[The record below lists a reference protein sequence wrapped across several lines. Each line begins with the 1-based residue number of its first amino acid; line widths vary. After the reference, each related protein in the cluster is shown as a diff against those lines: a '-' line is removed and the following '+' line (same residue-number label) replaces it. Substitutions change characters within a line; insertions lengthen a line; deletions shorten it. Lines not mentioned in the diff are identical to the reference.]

1 MPRIVHDESLPRE
14 PGHSPSVTPILIVED
29 DALVASYIRD
39 VLEETGF
46 IVPGIASTGAEA
58 FALAQEM
65 HPRLALVDIKLAG
78 PIDGIDVARELLAR
92 FNVSS
97 IFLSG
102 ISDPAVLERA
112 RTVGPLGFLHKP
124 FRPSQVFNALE
135 RALGLKLRQ

>member
-1 MPRIVHDESLPRE
+1 MPRIVHDGSLPRE
-14 PGHSPSVTPILIVED
+14 PGRSPSVTPILIVED

-58 FALAQEM
+58 FALAEEM
-65 HPRLALVDIKLAG
+65 RPRLALVDIKLAG

-112 RTVGPLGFLHKP
+112 TTVRPLGFLQKP

-135 RALGLKLRQ
+135 RALGLRLRQ

>member
-1 MPRIVHDESLPRE
+1 MPGTVHDRSLRQDS
-14 PGHSPSVTPILIVED
+14 GKSPSVTPILIVED

-46 IVPGIASTGAEA
+46 TVLGIASTGAEA
-58 FALAQEM
+58 FALAEEM

-78 PIDGIDVARELLAR
+78 PMDGIDVARELLAR

-112 RTVGPLGFLHKP
+112 TAVEPLGFLQKP

-135 RALGLKLRQ
+135 KALGLRLPH

>member
-1 MPRIVHDESLPRE
+1 MPGTVHDESIPRE
-14 PGHSPSVTPILIVED
+14 PRPPAVTPILIVED

-58 FALAQEM
+58 FALAEEM
-65 HPRLALVDIKLAG
+65 QPRLALVDIKLAG
-78 PIDGIDVARELLAR
+78 PIDGIDVARELLSR
-92 FNVSS
+92 FKVSS

-102 ISDPAVLERA
+102 ISDPAILARA
-112 RTVGPLGFLHKP
+112 TAIGAAGFLQKP

-135 RALGLKLRQ
+135 KALGVSLRH

>member
-1 MPRIVHDESLPRE
+1 MTGTVHDESISRE
-14 PGHSPSVTPILIVED
+14 PRPSSVTPILIVED

-46 IVPGIASTGAEA
+46 IVLGIASTGAEA

-92 FNVSS
+92 FQISS

-102 ISDPAVLERA
+102 ISDPAVLARA
-112 RTVGPLGFLHKP
+112 TAIGAVGFLQKP

-135 RALGLKLRQ
+135 KALGMSLRH